1 MNADSFET
9 VIVETDL
16 LILGGGMAAC
26 GAAYEAAYWA
36 KRQKHRQVQNHHVY

>member
-1 MNADSFET
+1 MTNYET

-26 GAAYEAAYWA
+26 GAAAAKSLA
-36 KRQKHRQVQNHHVY
+36 